1 MKIFRLCLI
10 IMLAAGCTGQTYRVT
25 TDSMSNTFNTG
36 QILEPKKKTS
46 LDKGDIVFF
55 RPGKNPKKQEEIWL
69 LRVIA
74 SSGDILEIKDG
85 NVFVNGSLVELP
97 ENARLLYN
105 IALTSP
111 LNVKDFRE
119 NTVKQIGEGKYIGY
133 LTKSEYSKI
142 TKLQNITSIER
153 IIKSHGE
160 LSKGIVRNNS
170 NENWNEDQFGPITI
184 PYPGDKIRIN
194 QINKELYRDII
205 SGLIP
210 DSTVLIKEKLY
221 FLMGDNRSNAVDS
234 RYIGLIKESDV
245 IGYAEEGH

>member
-1 MKIFRLCLI
+1 MKIFRLSLI
-10 IMLAAGCTGQTYRVT
+10 IILVAGCTGNTYRVT

-36 QILEPKKKTS
+36 QVLELKKKTS
-46 LDKGDIVFF
+46 IDKGDIVFF
-55 RPGKNPKKQEEIWL
+55 RPNMNPKNQEEIWL
-69 LRVIA
+69 FRVVA

-85 NVFVNGSLVELP
+85 NVIVNGSLIELP
-97 ENARLLYN
+97 ENARVLYN

-119 NTVKQIGEGKYIGY
+119 NTVKQIGEGKYIAY
-133 LTKSEYSKI
+133 LTKSEYSNI
-142 TKLQNITSIER
+142 SKLQNITSIER
-153 IIKSHGE
+153 IVKSHGE

-170 NENWNEDQFGPITI
+170 YENWNEDQFGPLTI
-184 PYPGDKIRIN
+184 PSPGGKIRIN
-194 QINKELYRDII
+194 QTNKELYREII
-205 SGLIP
+205 SGLEP

-234 RYIGLIKESDV
+234 RYIGLITESDI